1 MRKNLKRERTKDSKV
16 ILNRVGKV
24 MKKSI
29 AAAMSASFITVSIM
43 TPVMSVPHVIYAS
56 ERSGT
61 DKYTDDSVKVYAQSD
76 SVIVTSQ
83 SELESALNSG
93 STNIVI
99 SGSVTI
105 AENSDETPFMIPG
118 GVTITGQDDNS
129 GLVFRG
135 AMQLAGDNVTF
146 SGMQLHF
153 ISTDALQSAIHREIF
168 LAGHSLILDS
178 VDTYVQG
185 GSGSGLGGFGGTEEE
200 LLPTVYAGAYK
211 GSSIGSKASLT
222 INNAIDKTML
232 KGVYMSHDGDEGKM
246 AYTGDAELLIDA
258 KTTVRKGI
266 HSENNSQADIKI
278 QGTSQSISAGCK
290 VSSFYGNDKT
300 TLTLDKCLCN
310 ADFKNI
316 ENIILD
322 NEAGLSIISGNLKN
336 ITIKNKSFLDITTY
350 GSSNFIEIE
359 GNFTGSASEQT
370 DAYLVTD
377 NTRQLIIN
385 GNVTGKTA
393 IAIDNKL
400 FPKDYMS
407 GFTYVTAAGKS
418 SAGSFISLK
427 TGWILKYDIQDNN
440 EASWTAQTGSD
451 EQTKE
456 LARINIE
463 SAPDSVYLN
472 NIFENDDYTI
482 PDTDA
487 AFYIK
492 CYDANDNI
500 ISGEDIEWL
509 TDNVVIIKTEY
520 WEGTDKY
527 NDNTDWGNSIW
538 LRTDLEQ
545 YPDKYFIE
553 ANESAKAGT
562 YTFLFLPEKYNITE
576 MNDSGELS
584 TVKDVKKLKDDIL
597 AEWKIEFTDKEIVQE
612 KMETPSVS
620 VDYYNEMLTGFDTN
634 GTYTVNDRT
643 VTVSQ
648 DGTLKLSESY
658 YGTDITIVRKAD
670 NSKYTDSDSQIITIP
685 SRREAPQIKGTDA
698 DSKGNNNGTITQ
710 ITSDMEYR
718 CITDGNW
725 TDCTGNTVTGLAP
738 GEYQVRLKADDN
750 NFAGNI
756 ASVIIGRQQVKTYHV
771 IIGNGTG
778 SGDYE
783 EGNQVTIQAKQAAD
797 GMAFDKWVSDVTLD
811 YIDGTDEFSEKA
823 VFKMPESDVEL
834 SAEYKDVTAPSGQI
848 TISTK
853 EWTSFCNK
861 VTFGLFFKD
870 TQKVTISA
878 EDKGLGIDRILY
890 YISSE
895 AKSIEDIAALKDNEW
910 TEYTDV
916 FSITPDRKSVVY
928 VKLTDKGG
936 NKKYL
941 SSDGLVF
948 DASSPVISGIKN
960 NESYKDSVD
969 FTVTDDNLEY
979 VEIDGVIAGYENG
992 SYNIANKAGSHVVK
1006 AVDKA
1011 GNITQITIN
1020 MLDKEPTT
1028 KPTEPTTKPTE
1039 PTTKPTEPTTKP
1051 TESTTKPTESTTRA
1065 TESTE
1070 STTKATEPTTKP
1082 TESTTKATESTT
1094 KATEPTESTTKATES
1109 TTKVTEATTKPT
1121 KPTTK
1126 PTEATTK
1133 PTEATTKATESTT
1146 KATEST
1152 TKPTESTTKV
1162 TEATTKPTESTT
1174 KATEST
1180 TKVTEATTKPTKPTT
1195 KPTEP
1200 TTKPTEP
1207 ATEAKGQLVLS
1218 SDGSWY
1224 YMKNGKIDYDYGG
1237 LAQNEYGWWKISNG
1251 TVDFGYTGLAQNEY
1265 GWWKVS
1271 NGTVDFSA
1279 NGLLYDNMSEKWW
1292 YFNNGAIDYNYNGL
1306 ALNEYGWWKISNGT
1320 VDFEYTGLALNEY
1333 GWWKV
1338 SNGTVDFGY
1347 TGLAWNEY
1355 GWWKIING
1363 TVDFSANGLL
1373 YDNMSEK
1380 WWYFNNG
1387 AVDYKYDGLA
1397 LNEYGWWKISDGTV
1411 DFGYTGLALNEYGW
1425 WMVNKGIP
1433 DITYN
1438 GIAANQYG
1446 LWKVSNGTVEFNY
1459 TGTYTF
1465 GNGTYTIVNGLVQ

>member
-16 ILNRVGKV
+16 ILNRLGKV
-24 MKKSI
+24 VKKSI

-76 SVIVTSQ
+76 SVTVTSQ

-232 KGVYMSHDGDEGKM
+232 KGVYMSHDGDDGKV
-246 AYTGDAELLIDA
+246 AYTGDAEVLIDA
-258 KTTVRKGI
+258 KTTVREGI
-266 HSENNSQADIKI
+266 HSENSSQADIKI

-359 GNFTGSASEQT
+359 GDFTGSTSEQT

-407 GFTYVTAAGKS
+407 GCTYVTAAGKS

-463 SAPDSVYLN
+463 SAPDRVYLN

-520 WEGTDKY
+520 WEGTDEY

-545 YPDKYFIE
+545 YPDTYFIE

-620 VDYYNEMLTGFDTN
+620 VDYYNEMLTGFDTK

-648 DGTLKLSESY
+648 DGTLRLSESY

-670 NSKYTDSDSQIITIP
+670 NSKYTDSDSEIITIP

-710 ITSDMEYR
+710 ISPDMEYR
-718 CITDGNW
+718 CITDDNW

-756 ASVIIGRQQVKTYHV
+756 ASVIIGRQQAKTYHV

-783 EGNQVTIQAKQAAD
+783 EGNKVTIQAKQAAD

-848 TISTK
+848 IISTK

-878 EDKGLGIDRILY
+878 EDKGLGIDRIFY

-1011 GNITQITIN
+1011 GNITHITIN

-1039 PTTKPTEPTTKP
+1039 PTTKATEPTTKP
-1051 TESTTKPTESTTRA
+1051 
-1065 TESTE
+1065 TE

-1082 TESTTKATESTT
+1082 TESTTKPTESTT
-1094 KATEPTESTTKATES
+1094 KATEPTTKP
-1109 TTKVTEATTKPT
+1109 TTKVTEPTTKPT

-1126 PTEATTK
+1126 PTE
-1133 PTEATTKATESTT
+1133 S
-1146 KATEST
+1146 
-1152 TKPTESTTKV
+1152 
-1162 TEATTKPTESTT
+1162 
-1174 KATEST
+1174 
-1180 TKVTEATTKPTKPTT
+1180 
-1195 KPTEP
+1195 

-1218 SDGSWY
+1218 SDTSWY
-1224 YMKNGKIDYDYGG
+1224 YMKNGKIDYDYDG

-1271 NGTVDFSA
+1271 NGTVDFGYTGLAQNEYGWWKISNGTVDFSA

-1292 YFNNGAIDYNYNGL
+1292 YFNNGAIDYNYDGL
-1306 ALNEYGWWKISNGT
+1306 SLNEYGWWKISNGT
-1320 VDFEYTGLALNEY
+1320 VDFKYTGLALNEY

-1347 TGLAWNEY
+1347 TGLAQNEY
-1355 GWWKIING
+1355 GSWKISNG

-1387 AVDYKYDGLA
+1387 AVDYNYDGLA
-1397 LNEYGWWKISDGTV
+1397 LNEYGWWKISYGTV

>member
-16 ILNRVGKV
+16 ILNRLGKV
-24 MKKSI
+24 VKKSI

-76 SVIVTSQ
+76 SVTVTSQ

-135 AMQLAGDNVTF
+135 AMQLVGDNVTF

-232 KGVYMSHDGDEGKM
+232 KGVYMSHDGDEGKV
-246 AYTGDAELLIDA
+246 AYTGDAEVLIDA
-258 KTTVRKGI
+258 KTTVREGI
-266 HSENNSQADIKI
+266 HSENSSQADIKI

-359 GNFTGSASEQT
+359 GDFTGSTSEQT

-407 GFTYVTAAGKS
+407 GCTYVTAAGKS

-463 SAPDSVYLN
+463 SAPDRVYLN

-500 ISGEDIEWL
+500 ISGENIEWL

-520 WEGTDKY
+520 WEGTDEY

-545 YPDKYFIE
+545 YPDTYFIE

-620 VDYYNEMLTGFDTN
+620 IDYYNEILTGFDTK

-670 NSKYTDSDSQIITIP
+670 NSNYTDSDSEIITIP

-718 CITDGNW
+718 CTTDGNW

-756 ASVIIGRQQVKTYHV
+756 ASVIIGRQQAKIYHV

-878 EDKGLGIDRILY
+878 EDKGLGIDRIFY

-895 AKSIEDIAALKDNEW
+895 AKSIEDIAELKDNEW

-979 VEIDGVIAGYENG
+979 VEIDGVITGYENG

-1028 KPTEPTTKPTE
+1028 EPTEPTTKPTESTTKPTEPTTKPTE

-1051 TESTTKPTESTTRA
+1051 TTKPTEPTTKPTESTTKPTEPTTKA
-1065 TESTE
+1065 TEPTTKPTE
-1070 STTKATEPTTKP
+1070 PTTKPTTKPTEPTTKPTEPTTKATEPTTKP
-1082 TESTTKATESTT
+1082 TESTTK
-1094 KATEPTESTTKATES
+1094 
-1109 TTKVTEATTKPT
+1109 
-1121 KPTTK
+1121 
-1126 PTEATTK
+1126 
-1133 PTEATTKATESTT
+1133 
-1146 KATEST
+1146 
-1152 TKPTESTTKV
+1152 
-1162 TEATTKPTESTT
+1162 
-1174 KATEST
+1174 
-1180 TKVTEATTKPTKPTT
+1180 
-1195 KPTEP
+1195 P

-1224 YMKNGKIDYDYGG
+1224 YMKNGKIDYDYDD

-1271 NGTVDFSA
+1271 NGTVDFGYTGLAQNEYGCWKVSNGTVDFSA
-1279 NGLLYDNMSEKWW
+1279 NGLLYDNINIKWW
-1292 YFNNGAIDYNYNGL
+1292 YFNNGAIDYNYDGL

-1347 TGLAWNEY
+1347 TGLAQNEY
-1355 GWWKIING
+1355 GCWKISNG

-1387 AVDYKYDGLA
+1387 AVDYNYDGLA
-1397 LNEYGWWKISDGTV
+1397 LNEYGWWKISYGTV

>member
-16 ILNRVGKV
+16 ILNRLGKV
-24 MKKSI
+24 VKKSI

-76 SVIVTSQ
+76 SVTITSQ

-232 KGVYMSHDGDEGKM
+232 KGVYMSHDGDDGKV
-246 AYTGDAELLIDA
+246 AYTGDAEVLIDA
-258 KTTVRKGI
+258 KTTVREGI
-266 HSENNSQADIKI
+266 HSENSSQADIKI

-310 ADFKNI
+310 ADFTNI

-359 GNFTGSASEQT
+359 GDFSGSTSEQT

-407 GFTYVTAAGKS
+407 GCTYVTAAGKS

-520 WEGTDKY
+520 WEGTDEY

-545 YPDKYFIE
+545 YPDTYFIE

-620 VDYYNEMLTGFDTN
+620 VDYYNEMLTGFDTK
-634 GTYTVNDRT
+634 GTYTINDRT

-670 NSKYTDSDSQIITIP
+670 NSKYTDSDSEIITIP

-710 ITSDMEYR
+710 ISPDMEYR
-718 CITDGNW
+718 CITDDNW

-756 ASVIIGRQQVKTYHV
+756 ASVIIGRQQAKTYHV

-783 EGNQVTIQAKQAAD
+783 EGNKVTIQAKQAAD

-878 EDKGLGIDRILY
+878 EDKGLGIDRIFY

-969 FTVTDDNLEY
+969 FTVIDDNLEY

-1039 PTTKPTEPTTKP
+1039 PTPKPTEPTPKPTEPTTKV
-1051 TESTTKPTESTTRA
+1051 TEPTTKP
-1065 TESTE
+1065 TE

-1082 TESTTKATESTT
+1082 TESTTKATE
-1094 KATEPTESTTKATES
+1094 PI
-1109 TTKVTEATTKPT
+1109 
-1121 KPTTK
+1121 TK
-1126 PTEATTK
+1126 PTE
-1133 PTEATTKATESTT
+1133 
-1146 KATEST
+1146 
-1152 TKPTESTTKV
+1152 
-1162 TEATTKPTESTT
+1162 
-1174 KATEST
+1174 
-1180 TKVTEATTKPTKPTT
+1180 PTT

-1200 TTKPTEP
+1200 ITKPTEPTTKPTESTTKPTEP

-1224 YMKNGKIDYDYGG
+1224 YMKNGKIDYDYDG

-1271 NGTVDFSA
+1271 NGTVDFGYTGLAQNEYGWWKISNGTVDFSA

-1292 YFNNGAIDYNYNGL
+1292 YFNNGAIDYNYDGL

-1320 VDFEYTGLALNEY
+1320 VDFKYTGLALNEY

-1347 TGLAWNEY
+1347 TGLAQNEY
-1355 GWWKIING
+1355 GWWKISNG

-1387 AVDYKYDGLA
+1387 AVDYNYDGLA
-1397 LNEYGWWKISDGTV
+1397 LNEYGWWKISYGTV

>member
-16 ILNRVGKV
+16 ILNRLGKV
-24 MKKSI
+24 VKKSI
-29 AAAMSASFITVSIM
+29 AAAMSVSFITVSIM

-56 ERSGT
+56 ERSCT

-76 SVIVTSQ
+76 SVTVTSQ

-232 KGVYMSHDGDEGKM
+232 KGVYMSHDGDEGKV
-246 AYTGDAELLIDA
+246 AYTGDAEVLIDA
-258 KTTVRKGI
+258 KTTVREGI
-266 HSENNSQADIKI
+266 HSENSSQADIKI

-359 GNFTGSASEQT
+359 GDFTGSTSEQT

-407 GFTYVTAAGKS
+407 GCTYVTAAGKS

-463 SAPDSVYLN
+463 SAPDRVYLN

-520 WEGTDKY
+520 WEGTDEY

-545 YPDKYFIE
+545 YPDTYFIE

-634 GTYTVNDRT
+634 GTYTINDRT

-670 NSKYTDSDSQIITIP
+670 NSKYTDSDSEIITIP

-698 DSKGNNNGTITQ
+698 DSKGSNNGTITQ
-710 ITSDMEYR
+710 ISPDMEYR
-718 CITDGNW
+718 CITDDNW

-756 ASVIIGRQQVKTYHV
+756 ASVIIGRQQAKTYHV

-783 EGNQVTIQAKQAAD
+783 EGNKVTIQAKQAAD

-811 YIDGTDEFSEKA
+811 YIDGTDELSEKA

-878 EDKGLGIDRILY
+878 EDKGLGIDRIFY

-992 SYNIANKAGSHVVK
+992 SYNIAKKAGSHVVK

-1020 MLDKEPTT
+1020 MLDKEPTTEPTEPTTKPTEPTT

-1051 TESTTKPTESTTRA
+1051 TESTTK
-1065 TESTE
+1065 
-1070 STTKATEPTTKP
+1070 ATEPTTKP
-1082 TESTTKATESTT
+1082 TESTTKP
-1094 KATEPTESTTKATES
+1094 TEP
-1109 TTKVTEATTKPT
+1109 
-1121 KPTTK
+1121 
-1126 PTEATTK
+1126 
-1133 PTEATTKATESTT
+1133 
-1146 KATEST
+1146 T
-1152 TKPTESTTKV
+1152 TKPTESTTKPTAKP
-1162 TEATTKPTESTT
+1162 TEPTTKPTES
-1174 KATEST
+1174 
-1180 TKVTEATTKPTKPTT
+1180 
-1195 KPTEP
+1195 

-1224 YMKNGKIDYDYGG
+1224 YMKNGKIDYDYDG

-1271 NGTVDFSA
+1271 NGTVDFGYTGLAQNEYGCWKVSNGTVDFSA

-1292 YFNNGAIDYNYNGL
+1292 YFNNGAIDYNYDGL

-1320 VDFEYTGLALNEY
+1320 VDFKYTGLALNEY

-1347 TGLAWNEY
+1347 TGLAQNEY
-1355 GWWKIING
+1355 GSWKISNG

-1387 AVDYKYDGLA
+1387 AVDYNYDGLA
-1397 LNEYGWWKISDGTV
+1397 LNEYGWWKISYGTV

-1465 GNGTYTIVNGLVQ
+1465 GNETYTIVNGLVQ

>member
-1 MRKNLKRERTKDSKV
+1 MRKNLKRERTKGSKV
-16 ILNRVGKV
+16 ILNRLGKV
-24 MKKSI
+24 VKKSI
-29 AAAMSASFITVSIM
+29 AAAMSVSFITVSIM

-76 SVIVTSQ
+76 SVTVTSQ

-232 KGVYMSHDGDEGKM
+232 KGVYMSHDGDDGKV
-246 AYTGDAELLIDA
+246 AYTGDAEVLIDA
-258 KTTVRKGI
+258 KTTVREGI
-266 HSENNSQADIKI
+266 HSENSSQADIKI

-310 ADFKNI
+310 ADFTNI

-359 GNFTGSASEQT
+359 GDFSGSTSEQT

-407 GFTYVTAAGKS
+407 GCTYVTAAGKS

-520 WEGTDKY
+520 WEGTDEY

-545 YPDKYFIE
+545 YPDTYFIE

-576 MNDSGELS
+576 MNGSGELS
-584 TVKDVKKLKDDIL
+584 TVKDVKKLKDNIL

-620 VDYYNEMLTGFDTN
+620 VDYYNEMLTGFDTK

-670 NSKYTDSDSQIITIP
+670 NSKYTDSDSEIITIP

-710 ITSDMEYR
+710 ISPDMEYR

-756 ASVIIGRQQVKTYHV
+756 ASVIIGRQQAKTYHV

-783 EGNQVTIQAKQAAD
+783 EGNKVTIQAKQAAD

-811 YIDGTDEFSEKA
+811 YIDGTDELSEKA

-878 EDKGLGIDRILY
+878 EDKGLGIDRIFY

-969 FTVTDDNLEY
+969 FTVIDDNLEN

-1039 PTTKPTEPTTKP
+1039 PTTKATEPTPKPTEPTTKV
-1051 TESTTKPTESTTRA
+1051 TEPTTKP
-1065 TESTE
+1065 TE

-1082 TESTTKATESTT
+1082 TESTTKATE
-1094 KATEPTESTTKATES
+1094 PI
-1109 TTKVTEATTKPT
+1109 
-1121 KPTTK
+1121 TK
-1126 PTEATTK
+1126 PTE
-1133 PTEATTKATESTT
+1133 
-1146 KATEST
+1146 
-1152 TKPTESTTKV
+1152 
-1162 TEATTKPTESTT
+1162 
-1174 KATEST
+1174 
-1180 TKVTEATTKPTKPTT
+1180 PTT

-1200 TTKPTEP
+1200 ITKPTEPTTKPTESTTKPTEP

-1224 YMKNGKIDYDYGG
+1224 YMKNGKIDYDYDG

-1271 NGTVDFSA
+1271 NGTVDFGYTGLAQNEYGWWKVSNGTVDFSA
-1279 NGLLYDNMSEKWW
+1279 NGLLYDNISEKWW
-1292 YFNNGAIDYNYNGL
+1292 YFNNGAIDYNYDGL

-1320 VDFEYTGLALNEY
+1320 VDFKYTGLALNEY

-1347 TGLAWNEY
+1347 TGLAQNEY
-1355 GWWKIING
+1355 GWWKISNG

-1387 AVDYKYDGLA
+1387 AVDYNYDGLA
-1397 LNEYGWWKISDGTV
+1397 LNEYGWWKISYGTV

>member
-16 ILNRVGKV
+16 ILNRLGKV
-24 MKKSI
+24 VKKSI

-76 SVIVTSQ
+76 SVTVTSQ

-232 KGVYMSHDGDEGKM
+232 KGVYMSHDGDEGKV
-246 AYTGDAELLIDA
+246 AYTGDAEVLIDA
-258 KTTVRKGI
+258 KTTVREGI
-266 HSENNSQADIKI
+266 HSENSSQADIKI

-310 ADFKNI
+310 ADFTNI

-359 GNFTGSASEQT
+359 GDFTGSTSEQT

-407 GFTYVTAAGKS
+407 GCTYVTAAGKS

-463 SAPDSVYLN
+463 SAPDRVYLN

-500 ISGEDIEWL
+500 ISGENIEWL

-520 WEGTDKY
+520 WEGTDEY
-527 NDNTDWGNSIW
+527 NDNADWGNSIW

-545 YPDKYFIE
+545 YPDTYFIE

-612 KMETPSVS
+612 KMETPSVCI
-620 VDYYNEMLTGFDTN
+620 DYYNEILTGFDTK

-658 YGTDITIVRKAD
+658 YGTDIAIVRKAD
-670 NSKYTDSDSQIITIP
+670 NSNYTDSDSEIITIP

-756 ASVIIGRQQVKTYHV
+756 ASVIIGRQQAKTYHV

-783 EGNQVTIQAKQAAD
+783 EGNKVTIQAKQAAD

-878 EDKGLGIDRILY
+878 EDKGLGIDRIFY

-1028 KPTEPTTKPTE
+1028 EPTE

-1051 TESTTKPTESTTRA
+1051 TESTTK
-1065 TESTE
+1065 
-1070 STTKATEPTTKP
+1070 
-1082 TESTTKATESTT
+1082 
-1094 KATEPTESTTKATES
+1094 
-1109 TTKVTEATTKPT
+1109 
-1121 KPTTK
+1121 
-1126 PTEATTK
+1126 
-1133 PTEATTKATESTT
+1133 
-1146 KATEST
+1146 
-1152 TKPTESTTKV
+1152 
-1162 TEATTKPTESTT
+1162 
-1174 KATEST
+1174 
-1180 TKVTEATTKPTKPTT
+1180 
-1195 KPTEP
+1195 P

-1224 YMKNGKIDYDYGG
+1224 YMKNGKIDYDYDD

-1251 TVDFGYTGLAQNEY
+1251 MVDFGYTGLAQNEY

-1292 YFNNGAIDYNYNGL
+1292 YFNNGAIDYNYDGL

-1320 VDFEYTGLALNEY
+1320 VDFKYTGLALNEY
-1333 GWWKV
+1333 GWWKI

-1347 TGLAWNEY
+1347 TGLAQNEY
-1355 GWWKIING
+1355 GWWKISNG

-1387 AVDYKYDGLA
+1387 AVDYNYDGLA
-1397 LNEYGWWKISDGTV
+1397 LNEYGWWKISYGTV

>member
-1 MRKNLKRERTKDSKV
+1 MRKNLKRERTKGSKV
-16 ILNRVGKV
+16 ILNRLGKV
-24 MKKSI
+24 VKKSI

-61 DKYTDDSVKVYAQSD
+61 DKYTDDSVKVYAKSD

-232 KGVYMSHDGDEGKM
+232 KGVYMSHDGDEGKV
-246 AYTGDAELLIDA
+246 AYTGDAEVLIDA
-258 KTTVRKGI
+258 KTTVREGI
-266 HSENNSQADIKI
+266 HSENSSQADIKI

-359 GNFTGSASEQT
+359 GDFTGSTSEQT

-407 GFTYVTAAGKS
+407 GCTYVTAAGKS

-463 SAPDSVYLN
+463 SAPDRVYLN

-520 WEGTDKY
+520 WEGTDEY

-545 YPDKYFIE
+545 YPDTYFIE

-620 VDYYNEMLTGFDTN
+620 VDYYNEMLTGFDTK
-634 GTYTVNDRT
+634 GTYTINDRT

-670 NSKYTDSDSQIITIP
+670 NSKYTDSDSEIITIP

-710 ITSDMEYR
+710 ISPDMEYR

-756 ASVIIGRQQVKTYHV
+756 ASVIIGRQQAKTYHV

-783 EGNQVTIQAKQAAD
+783 EGNKVTIQAKQAAD

-811 YIDGTDEFSEKA
+811 YIDGTDELSEKA

-878 EDKGLGIDRILY
+878 EDKGLGIDRIFY

-969 FTVTDDNLEY
+969 FTVIDDNLEY

-992 SYNIANKAGSHVVK
+992 SYNIAKKAGSHVVK

-1051 TESTTKPTESTTRA
+1051 TESTTKA
-1065 TESTE
+1065 TE

-1082 TESTTKATESTT
+1082 TESTTKATEPTTKPTEPTTKVTEPTTKPIESTT
-1094 KATEPTESTTKATES
+1094 KATEPTTKATES
-1109 TTKVTEATTKPT
+1109 TI
-1121 KPTTK
+1121 K
-1126 PTEATTK
+1126 PTE
-1133 PTEATTKATESTT
+1133 
-1146 KATEST
+1146 
-1152 TKPTESTTKV
+1152 
-1162 TEATTKPTESTT
+1162 
-1174 KATEST
+1174 
-1180 TKVTEATTKPTKPTT
+1180 PTT

-1200 TTKPTEP
+1200 TTKVTEPTTKPTESTTKPTEP

-1224 YMKNGKIDYDYGG
+1224 YMKNGKIDYDYDG

-1271 NGTVDFSA
+1271 NGTVDFGYTGLAQNEYGCWKVSNGTVDFSA

-1292 YFNNGAIDYNYNGL
+1292 YFNNGAIDYNYDGL

-1320 VDFEYTGLALNEY
+1320 VDFKYTGLALNEY

-1347 TGLAWNEY
+1347 TGLAQNEY
-1355 GWWKIING
+1355 GWWKISNG

-1387 AVDYKYDGLA
+1387 AVDYNYDGLA
-1397 LNEYGWWKISDGTV
+1397 LNEYGWWKISYGTV

-1425 WMVNKGIP
+1425 WMVNKGIL

>member
-16 ILNRVGKV
+16 ILNRLGKV
-24 MKKSI
+24 VKKSI

-76 SVIVTSQ
+76 SVTVTSQ

-232 KGVYMSHDGDEGKM
+232 KGVYMSHDGDEGKV
-246 AYTGDAELLIDA
+246 AYTGDAEVLIDA
-258 KTTVRKGI
+258 KTTVREGI
-266 HSENNSQADIKI
+266 HSENSSQADIKI

-300 TLTLDKCLCN
+300 TLTLNKCLCN

-359 GNFTGSASEQT
+359 GDFTGSTSEQT

-407 GFTYVTAAGKS
+407 GCTYVTAAGKS

-463 SAPDSVYLN
+463 SAPDRVYLN

-500 ISGEDIEWL
+500 ISGENIEWL

-520 WEGTDKY
+520 WEGTDEY

-545 YPDKYFIE
+545 YPDTYFIE

-620 VDYYNEMLTGFDTN
+620 VDYYNEMLTGFDTK
-634 GTYTVNDRT
+634 GTYTINDRT

-670 NSKYTDSDSQIITIP
+670 NSKYTDSDSEIITIP

-710 ITSDMEYR
+710 ISPDMEYR

-756 ASVIIGRQQVKTYHV
+756 ASVIICRQQAKTYHV

-783 EGNQVTIQAKQAAD
+783 EGNKVTIQAKQAAD

-878 EDKGLGIDRILY
+878 EDKGLGIDRIFY

-1011 GNITQITIN
+1011 GNITRITIN

-1028 KPTEPTTKPTE
+1028 EPTE

-1051 TESTTKPTESTTRA
+1051 TESTTKPTEPITKP
-1065 TESTE
+1065 TEP
-1070 STTKATEPTTKP
+1070 TTKATEPTTKP
-1082 TESTTKATESTT
+1082 TESTTK
-1094 KATEPTESTTKATES
+1094 
-1109 TTKVTEATTKPT
+1109 V
-1121 KPTTK
+1121 
-1126 PTEATTK
+1126 
-1133 PTEATTKATESTT
+1133 
-1146 KATEST
+1146 
-1152 TKPTESTTKV
+1152 
-1162 TEATTKPTESTT
+1162 
-1174 KATEST
+1174 
-1180 TKVTEATTKPTKPTT
+1180 
-1195 KPTEP
+1195 TEP

-1224 YMKNGKIDYDYGG
+1224 YMKNGKIDYDYDG
-1237 LAQNEYGWWKISNG
+1237 LAQNEYGWWKISNGTVDFGYSGLAQNEYGWWKVSNG

-1292 YFNNGAIDYNYNGL
+1292 YFNNGAIDYNYDGL

-1320 VDFEYTGLALNEY
+1320 VDFKYTGLALNEY

-1347 TGLAWNEY
+1347 TGLAQNEY
-1355 GWWKIING
+1355 GWWKISNG

-1387 AVDYKYDGLA
+1387 AVDYNYDGLA
-1397 LNEYGWWKISDGTV
+1397 LNEYGWWKISYGTV

>member
-1 MRKNLKRERTKDSKV
+1 MRKNLKRERIKDSKA
-16 ILNRVGKV
+16 ILNRLGKV
-24 MKKSI
+24 VKKSI

-76 SVIVTSQ
+76 SVTVTSQ

-232 KGVYMSHDGDEGKM
+232 KGVYMSHDGDDGKV
-246 AYTGDAELLIDA
+246 AYTGDAEVLIDA
-258 KTTVRKGI
+258 KTTVREGI
-266 HSENNSQADIKI
+266 HSENSSQADIKI

-359 GNFTGSASEQT
+359 GDFTGSTSEQT
-370 DAYLVTD
+370 DAYLVTN

-407 GFTYVTAAGKS
+407 GCTYVTAAGKS

-427 TGWILKYDIQDNN
+427 TGWILKYGIQDNN

-463 SAPDSVYLN
+463 SAPDRVYLN
-472 NIFENDDYTI
+472 NIFENEDYTI

-520 WEGTDKY
+520 WEGTDEY

-545 YPDKYFIE
+545 YPDTYFIE

-620 VDYYNEMLTGFDTN
+620 VDYYNEMLTGFDTK
-634 GTYTVNDRT
+634 GTYTINDRT

-670 NSKYTDSDSQIITIP
+670 NSKYTDSDSEIITIP

-710 ITSDMEYR
+710 ISSDMEYR

-756 ASVIIGRQQVKTYHV
+756 ASVIIGRQQAKIYHV

-783 EGNQVTIQAKQAAD
+783 EGNKVTIQAKQAAD

-878 EDKGLGIDRILY
+878 EDKGLGIDRIFY

-992 SYNIANKAGSHVVK
+992 SYNIANKAGPHVVK
-1006 AVDKA
+1006 VVDKA

-1039 PTTKPTEPTTKP
+1039 PTPKPTEPTTKATEPTTKPTEPTTKPTEPTTKP
-1051 TESTTKPTESTTRA
+1051 TESTTKATEPTTKPTESTTKP
-1065 TESTE
+1065 TE

-1082 TESTTKATESTT
+1082 TESTTKATEPTT
-1094 KATEPTESTTKATES
+1094 KP
-1109 TTKVTEATTKPT
+1109 TTKVTEPTTKPT

-1126 PTEATTK
+1126 PTE
-1133 PTEATTKATESTT
+1133 S
-1146 KATEST
+1146 
-1152 TKPTESTTKV
+1152 
-1162 TEATTKPTESTT
+1162 
-1174 KATEST
+1174 
-1180 TKVTEATTKPTKPTT
+1180 
-1195 KPTEP
+1195 

-1218 SDGSWY
+1218 SDTSWY
-1224 YMKNGKIDYDYGG
+1224 YMKNGKIDYDYDG

-1271 NGTVDFSA
+1271 NGTVDFGYTGLAQNEYGWWKISNGTVDFSA

-1292 YFNNGAIDYNYNGL
+1292 YFNNGAIDYNYDGL

-1320 VDFEYTGLALNEY
+1320 VDFKYTGLALNEY

-1347 TGLAWNEY
+1347 TGLAQNEY
-1355 GWWKIING
+1355 GWWKISNG

-1387 AVDYKYDGLA
+1387 AVDYNYDGLA
-1397 LNEYGWWKISDGTV
+1397 LNEYGWWKISYGTV

>member
-16 ILNRVGKV
+16 ILNRLGKV
-24 MKKSI
+24 VKKSI

-76 SVIVTSQ
+76 SVTVTSQ

-232 KGVYMSHDGDEGKM
+232 KGVYMSHDGDEGKV
-246 AYTGDAELLIDA
+246 AYTGDAEVLIDA
-258 KTTVRKGI
+258 KTTVREGI
-266 HSENNSQADIKI
+266 HSENSSQADIKI

-310 ADFKNI
+310 ADFTNI

-359 GNFTGSASEQT
+359 GDFTGSTSEQT

-407 GFTYVTAAGKS
+407 GCTYVTAAGKS

-463 SAPDSVYLN
+463 SAPDRVYLN

-500 ISGEDIEWL
+500 ISGENIEWL

-520 WEGTDKY
+520 WEGTDEY
-527 NDNTDWGNSIW
+527 NDNADWGNSIW

-545 YPDKYFIE
+545 YPDTYFIE

-612 KMETPSVS
+612 KMETPSVCI
-620 VDYYNEMLTGFDTN
+620 DYYNEILTGFDTK

-658 YGTDITIVRKAD
+658 YGTDIAIVRKAD
-670 NSKYTDSDSQIITIP
+670 NSNYTDSDSEIITIP

-756 ASVIIGRQQVKTYHV
+756 ASVIIGRQQAKTYHV

-783 EGNQVTIQAKQAAD
+783 EGNKVTIQAKQAAD

-878 EDKGLGIDRILY
+878 EDKGLGIDRIFY

-1028 KPTEPTTKPTE
+1028 EPTEPTTKPTESTTKPTEPTTKPTEPTTKPTESTTKPTTKPTEPTTKPTE

-1051 TESTTKPTESTTRA
+1051 TESTTKPTTKPTEPTTKP
-1065 TESTE
+1065 TE

-1082 TESTTKATESTT
+1082 TESTTRP
-1094 KATEPTESTTKATES
+1094 TEP
-1109 TTKVTEATTKPT
+1109 
-1121 KPTTK
+1121 
-1126 PTEATTK
+1126 
-1133 PTEATTKATESTT
+1133 
-1146 KATEST
+1146 T

-1162 TEATTKPTESTT
+1162 TEPI
-1174 KATEST
+1174 
-1180 TKVTEATTKPTKPTT
+1180 TKPTK
-1195 KPTEP
+1195 P

-1224 YMKNGKIDYDYGG
+1224 YMKNGKIDYDYDD

-1271 NGTVDFSA
+1271 NGTVDFGYTGLAQNEYGCWKISNGTVDFSA

-1292 YFNNGAIDYNYNGL
+1292 YFNNGAIDYNYDGL

-1320 VDFEYTGLALNEY
+1320 VDFGYTGLALNEY

-1347 TGLAWNEY
+1347 TGLAQNEY
-1355 GWWKIING
+1355 GCWKISNG

-1387 AVDYKYDGLA
+1387 AVDYNYDGLA

>member
-1 MRKNLKRERTKDSKV
+1 MRKNLKRERTKGSKV
-16 ILNRVGKV
+16 ILNRLGKV
-24 MKKSI
+24 VKKSI
-29 AAAMSASFITVSIM
+29 AAAMSVSFITVSIM

-76 SVIVTSQ
+76 SVTVTSQ

-232 KGVYMSHDGDEGKM
+232 KGVYMSHDGDDGKV
-246 AYTGDAELLIDA
+246 AYTGDAEVLIDA
-258 KTTVRKGI
+258 KTTVREGI
-266 HSENNSQADIKI
+266 HSENSSQADIKI

-359 GNFTGSASEQT
+359 GDFTGSTSEQT

-407 GFTYVTAAGKS
+407 GCTYVTAAGKS

-463 SAPDSVYLN
+463 SAPDRVYLN

-520 WEGTDKY
+520 WEGTDEY

-545 YPDKYFIE
+545 YPDTYFIE

-576 MNDSGELS
+576 MNGSGELS

-620 VDYYNEMLTGFDTN
+620 VDYYNEMLTGFDTK
-634 GTYTVNDRT
+634 GTYTINDRT

-670 NSKYTDSDSQIITIP
+670 NSKYTDSDSEIITIP

-710 ITSDMEYR
+710 ISPDMEYR
-718 CITDGNW
+718 CITDDNW

-756 ASVIIGRQQVKTYHV
+756 ASVIIGRQQAKTYHV

-783 EGNQVTIQAKQAAD
+783 EGNKVTIQAKQAAD

-811 YIDGTDEFSEKA
+811 YIDGTDELSEKA

-878 EDKGLGIDRILY
+878 EDKGLGIDRIFY

-1039 PTTKPTEPTTKP
+1039 PTTKPTEPTTKA
-1051 TESTTKPTESTTRA
+1051 TEPTTKPTESTT
-1065 TESTE
+1065 
-1070 STTKATEPTTKP
+1070 KPTEPTTKP

-1094 KATEPTESTTKATES
+1094 KATEPT
-1109 TTKVTEATTKPT
+1109 
-1121 KPTTK
+1121 
-1126 PTEATTK
+1126 
-1133 PTEATTKATESTT
+1133 
-1146 KATEST
+1146 
-1152 TKPTESTTKV
+1152 
-1162 TEATTKPTESTT
+1162 TKPTESTT
-1174 KATEST
+1174 KATEP
-1180 TKVTEATTKPTKPTT
+1180 TTKPTESTTKPTEPTT

-1200 TTKPTEP
+1200 TTKPTESTTKPTEP

-1224 YMKNGKIDYDYGG
+1224 YMKNGKIDYDYDG
-1237 LAQNEYGWWKISNG
+1237 LAQNEYGWWKISNGTVDFGYTGLAQNEYGWWKVSNG

-1292 YFNNGAIDYNYNGL
+1292 YFNNGAIDYNYDGL

-1320 VDFEYTGLALNEY
+1320 VDFKYTGLALNEY

-1347 TGLAWNEY
+1347 TGLAQNEY
-1355 GWWKIING
+1355 GWWKISNG

-1387 AVDYKYDGLA
+1387 AVDYNYDGLA
-1397 LNEYGWWKISDGTV
+1397 LNEYGWWKISYGTV

>member
-16 ILNRVGKV
+16 ILNRLDKV
-24 MKKSI
+24 VKKSI

-211 GSSIGSKASLT
+211 GSSIGGKASLT

-232 KGVYMSHDGDEGKM
+232 KGVYMSHDGDEGKV
-246 AYTGDAELLIDA
+246 AYTGDAEVLIDA
-258 KTTVRKGI
+258 KTTVREGI
-266 HSENNSQADIKI
+266 HSENSSQADIKI

-359 GNFTGSASEQT
+359 GDFTGSTSEQT

-407 GFTYVTAAGKS
+407 GCTYVTAAGKS

-463 SAPDSVYLN
+463 SAPDRIYLN
-472 NIFENDDYTI
+472 NIFEKDDYTI

-520 WEGTDKY
+520 WEGTDEY

-545 YPDKYFIE
+545 YPDTYFIE

-576 MNDSGELS
+576 MELS

-620 VDYYNEMLTGFDTN
+620 VDYYNEMLTGFDTK
-634 GTYTVNDRT
+634 GTYTINDRT

-670 NSKYTDSDSQIITIP
+670 NSKYTDSDSEIITIP

-710 ITSDMEYR
+710 ISPDMEYR

-738 GEYQVRLKADDN
+738 GEYQVRLKADSN

-756 ASVIIGRQQVKTYHV
+756 ASVIIGRQQAKTYHV

-783 EGNQVTIQAKQAAD
+783 EGNKVTIQAKQAAD

-878 EDKGLGIDRILY
+878 EDKGLGIDRIFY

-992 SYNIANKAGSHVVK
+992 SYNIAKKAGSHVVK

-1039 PTTKPTEPTTKP
+1039 PTTKPTESTTKATEPTTKP
-1051 TESTTKPTESTTRA
+1051 TEYTTKA
-1065 TESTE
+1065 TE

-1082 TESTTKATESTT
+1082 TESTTKPTA
-1094 KATEPTESTTKATES
+1094 KPTEPTE
-1109 TTKVTEATTKPT
+1109 
-1121 KPTTK
+1121 
-1126 PTEATTK
+1126 
-1133 PTEATTKATESTT
+1133 
-1146 KATEST
+1146 
-1152 TKPTESTTKV
+1152 
-1162 TEATTKPTESTT
+1162 
-1174 KATEST
+1174 
-1180 TKVTEATTKPTKPTT
+1180 PTT

-1200 TTKPTEP
+1200 TTKPTESTTKP
-1207 ATEAKGQLVLS
+1207 TESATEAKGQLVLS

-1224 YMKNGKIDYDYGG
+1224 YMKNGKIDYDYDG
-1237 LAQNEYGWWKISNG
+1237 LAQNEYSWWKI
-1251 TVDFGYTGLAQNEY
+1251 
-1265 GWWKVS
+1265 S

-1292 YFNNGAIDYNYNGL
+1292 YFNNGAIDYN
-1306 ALNEYGWWKISNGT
+1306 
-1320 VDFEYTGLALNEY
+1320 
-1333 GWWKV
+1333 
-1338 SNGTVDFGY
+1338 
-1347 TGLAWNEY
+1347 
-1355 GWWKIING
+1355 
-1363 TVDFSANGLL
+1363 
-1373 YDNMSEK
+1373 
-1380 WWYFNNG
+1380 
-1387 AVDYKYDGLA
+1387 YDGLA

>member
-16 ILNRVGKV
+16 ILNRLGKV
-24 MKKSI
+24 VKKSI

-76 SVIVTSQ
+76 SVTVTSQ

-232 KGVYMSHDGDEGKM
+232 KGVYMSHDGDEGKV
-246 AYTGDAELLIDA
+246 AYTGDAEVLIDA
-258 KTTVRKGI
+258 KTTVREGI
-266 HSENNSQADIKI
+266 HSENSSQADIKI

-359 GNFTGSASEQT
+359 GDFTGSTSEQT

-407 GFTYVTAAGKS
+407 GCTYVTAAGKS

-463 SAPDSVYLN
+463 SAPDRVYLN

-520 WEGTDKY
+520 WEGTDEY

-545 YPDKYFIE
+545 YPDTYFIE

-620 VDYYNEMLTGFDTN
+620 IDYYNEILTGFDTK

-670 NSKYTDSDSQIITIP
+670 NSNYTDSDSEIITIP

-710 ITSDMEYR
+710 ISPDMEYR
-718 CITDGNW
+718 CITDDNW
-725 TDCTGNTVTGLAP
+725 IDCTGNTVTGLAP

-756 ASVIIGRQQVKTYHV
+756 ASVIIGRQQAKTYHV

-783 EGNQVTIQAKQAAD
+783 EGNKVTIQAKQAAD

-878 EDKGLGIDRILY
+878 EDKGLGIDRIFY

-969 FTVTDDNLEY
+969 FTVTDDNLEC

-1051 TESTTKPTESTTRA
+1051 TEPTTKPTEP
-1065 TESTE
+1065 
-1070 STTKATEPTTKP
+1070 TTKATEPTTKP
-1082 TESTTKATESTT
+1082 TE
-1094 KATEPTESTTKATES
+1094 P
-1109 TTKVTEATTKPT
+1109 
-1121 KPTTK
+1121 
-1126 PTEATTK
+1126 
-1133 PTEATTKATESTT
+1133 
-1146 KATEST
+1146 T
-1152 TKPTESTTKV
+1152 TKPTESTTK
-1162 TEATTKPTESTT
+1162 
-1174 KATEST
+1174 
-1180 TKVTEATTKPTKPTT
+1180 
-1195 KPTEP
+1195 P

-1224 YMKNGKIDYDYGG
+1224 YMKNGKIDYDYDDLAQNEYGWWKISNGTVDFGYTG
-1237 LAQNEYGWWKISNG
+1237 LAQNEYGWWKVSNG

-1292 YFNNGAIDYNYNGL
+1292 YFNNGAIDYNYDGL

-1320 VDFEYTGLALNEY
+1320 VDFGYTGLALNEY

-1347 TGLAWNEY
+1347 TGLAQNEY
-1355 GWWKIING
+1355 GWWKVSNG

-1387 AVDYKYDGLA
+1387 AIDYNYDGLA
-1397 LNEYGWWKISDGTV
+1397 LNEYGWWKISYGTV

>member
-1 MRKNLKRERTKDSKV
+1 
-16 ILNRVGKV
+16 
-24 MKKSI
+24 
-29 AAAMSASFITVSIM
+29 
-43 TPVMSVPHVIYAS
+43 
-56 ERSGT
+56 
-61 DKYTDDSVKVYAQSD
+61 
-76 SVIVTSQ
+76 
-83 SELESALNSG
+83 
-93 STNIVI
+93 
-99 SGSVTI
+99 
-105 AENSDETPFMIPG
+105 
-118 GVTITGQDDNS
+118 
-129 GLVFRG
+129 
-135 AMQLAGDNVTF
+135 
-146 SGMQLHF
+146 
-153 ISTDALQSAIHREIF
+153 
-168 LAGHSLILDS
+168 
-178 VDTYVQG
+178 
-185 GSGSGLGGFGGTEEE
+185 
-200 LLPTVYAGAYK
+200 
-211 GSSIGSKASLT
+211 
-222 INNAIDKTML
+222 
-232 KGVYMSHDGDEGKM
+232 
-246 AYTGDAELLIDA
+246 
-258 KTTVRKGI
+258 
-266 HSENNSQADIKI
+266 
-278 QGTSQSISAGCK
+278 
-290 VSSFYGNDKT
+290 
-300 TLTLDKCLCN
+300 
-310 ADFKNI
+310 
-316 ENIILD
+316 
-322 NEAGLSIISGNLKN
+322 
-336 ITIKNKSFLDITTY
+336 
-350 GSSNFIEIE
+350 
-359 GNFTGSASEQT
+359 
-370 DAYLVTD
+370 
-377 NTRQLIIN
+377 
-385 GNVTGKTA
+385 
-393 IAIDNKL
+393 
-400 FPKDYMS
+400 
-407 GFTYVTAAGKS
+407 
-418 SAGSFISLK
+418 
-427 TGWILKYDIQDNN
+427 
-440 EASWTAQTGSD
+440 
-451 EQTKE
+451 
-456 LARINIE
+456 
-463 SAPDSVYLN
+463 
-472 NIFENDDYTI
+472 
-482 PDTDA
+482 
-487 AFYIK
+487 
-492 CYDANDNI
+492 
-500 ISGEDIEWL
+500 
-509 TDNVVIIKTEY
+509 
-520 WEGTDKY
+520 
-527 NDNTDWGNSIW
+527 
-538 LRTDLEQ
+538 
-545 YPDKYFIE
+545 
-553 ANESAKAGT
+553 
-562 YTFLFLPEKYNITE
+562 
-576 MNDSGELS
+576 
-584 TVKDVKKLKDDIL
+584 
-597 AEWKIEFTDKEIVQE
+597 
-612 KMETPSVS
+612 
-620 VDYYNEMLTGFDTN
+620 
-634 GTYTVNDRT
+634 
-643 VTVSQ
+643 
-648 DGTLKLSESY
+648 
-658 YGTDITIVRKAD
+658 
-670 NSKYTDSDSQIITIP
+670 
-685 SRREAPQIKGTDA
+685 
-698 DSKGNNNGTITQ
+698 
-710 ITSDMEYR
+710 MEYR

-756 ASVIIGRQQVKTYHV
+756 ASVIIGRQQAKTYHV

-783 EGNQVTIQAKQAAD
+783 EGNKVTIQAKQAAD

-878 EDKGLGIDRILY
+878 EDKGLGIDRIFY

-992 SYNIANKAGSHVVK
+992 SYNIAKKAGSHVVK

-1039 PTTKPTEPTTKP
+1039 PTTKPTEPTTEPTTKPTEPTTKPTEPTTKP
-1051 TESTTKPTESTTRA
+1051 TESTTKPTEPTTKP
-1065 TESTE
+1065 TEPTTKPTEPTTKPTE

-1082 TESTTKATESTT
+1082 TESTTKPTESTT
-1094 KATEPTESTTKATES
+1094 KATEPT
-1109 TTKVTEATTKPT
+1109 
-1121 KPTTK
+1121 
-1126 PTEATTK
+1126 
-1133 PTEATTKATESTT
+1133 
-1146 KATEST
+1146 
-1152 TKPTESTTKV
+1152 TKPTESTTEP
-1162 TEATTKPTESTT
+1162 TAKPTE
-1174 KATEST
+1174 
-1180 TKVTEATTKPTKPTT
+1180 PTT

-1200 TTKPTEP
+1200 TTKPTESTTKP
-1207 ATEAKGQLVLS
+1207 TESATEAKGQLVLS

-1224 YMKNGKIDYDYGG
+1224 YMKNGKIDYDYDG

-1265 GWWKVS
+1265 GWWK
-1271 NGTVDFSA
+1271 
-1279 NGLLYDNMSEKWW
+1279 
-1292 YFNNGAIDYNYNGL
+1292 
-1306 ALNEYGWWKISNGT
+1306 IS
-1320 VDFEYTGLALNEY
+1320 
-1333 GWWKV
+1333 
-1338 SNGTVDFGY
+1338 
-1347 TGLAWNEY
+1347 
-1355 GWWKIING
+1355 NG

-1387 AVDYKYDGLA
+1387 AVDYNYDGLA

>member
-16 ILNRVGKV
+16 ILNRLGKV
-24 MKKSI
+24 VKKSI

-76 SVIVTSQ
+76 SVTVTSQ

-211 GSSIGSKASLT
+211 GSSIGGKASLT

-232 KGVYMSHDGDEGKM
+232 KGVYMSHDGDEGKV
-246 AYTGDAELLIDA
+246 AYTGDAEVLIDA
-258 KTTVRKGI
+258 KTTVREGI
-266 HSENNSQADIKI
+266 HSENSSQADIKI

-310 ADFKNI
+310 ADFTNI

-359 GNFTGSASEQT
+359 GDFTGSTSEQT

-407 GFTYVTAAGKS
+407 GCTYVTAAGKS

-463 SAPDSVYLN
+463 SAPDRVYLN
-472 NIFENDDYTI
+472 NIFEKDDYTI

-520 WEGTDKY
+520 WEGTDEY

-545 YPDKYFIE
+545 YPDTYFIE

-576 MNDSGELS
+576 MELS

-620 VDYYNEMLTGFDTN
+620 VDYYNEMLTGFDTK
-634 GTYTVNDRT
+634 GTYTINDRT

-670 NSKYTDSDSQIITIP
+670 NSKYTDSDSEIITIP

-710 ITSDMEYR
+710 ISPDMEYR

-756 ASVIIGRQQVKTYHV
+756 ASVIIGRQQAKTYHV

-783 EGNQVTIQAKQAAD
+783 EGNKVTIQAKQAAD

-878 EDKGLGIDRILY
+878 EDKGLGIDRIFY

-1020 MLDKEPTT
+1020 ILDKEPTT

-1039 PTTKPTEPTTKP
+1039 PTPKPTEPTTKA
-1051 TESTTKPTESTTRA
+1051 TEPTTKP
-1065 TESTE
+1065 
-1070 STTKATEPTTKP
+1070 TEPTTKP

-1094 KATEPTESTTKATES
+1094 KATEPTTKPTESTTKATEPTPKPTES
-1109 TTKVTEATTKPT
+1109 TTKATEPITKPT
-1121 KPTTK
+1121 ESTTKATEPTTK
-1126 PTEATTK
+1126 PTESTTK
-1133 PTEATTKATESTT
+1133 ATEPTTKATESTT
-1146 KATEST
+1146 KATEPTTKATEPT
-1152 TKPTESTTKV
+1152 TKPTES
-1162 TEATTKPTESTT
+1162 
-1174 KATEST
+1174 
-1180 TKVTEATTKPTKPTT
+1180 
-1195 KPTEP
+1195 

-1224 YMKNGKIDYDYGG
+1224 YMKNGKIDYDYDG

-1271 NGTVDFSA
+1271 NGTVDF
-1279 NGLLYDNMSEKWW
+1279 
-1292 YFNNGAIDYNYNGL
+1292 
-1306 ALNEYGWWKISNGT
+1306 
-1320 VDFEYTGLALNEY
+1320 
-1333 GWWKV
+1333 
-1338 SNGTVDFGY
+1338 GY
-1347 TGLAWNEY
+1347 TGLAQNEY
-1355 GWWKIING
+1355 GCWKVSNG

-1387 AVDYKYDGLA
+1387 AVDYNYDGLA
-1397 LNEYGWWKISDGTV
+1397 LNEYGWWKISYGTV

>member
-16 ILNRVGKV
+16 ILNRLGKV
-24 MKKSI
+24 VKKSI

-76 SVIVTSQ
+76 SVTVTSQ

-105 AENSDETPFMIPG
+105 AEYSDETPFMIPG

-135 AMQLAGDNVTF
+135 AMQLVGDNVTF

-232 KGVYMSHDGDEGKM
+232 KGVYMSHDGDEGKV
-246 AYTGDAELLIDA
+246 AYTGDAEVLIDA
-258 KTTVRKGI
+258 KTTVREGI
-266 HSENNSQADIKI
+266 HSENSSQADIKI
-278 QGTSQSISAGCK
+278 QGTSQSISASCK

-310 ADFKNI
+310 ADFTNI

-359 GNFTGSASEQT
+359 GDFTGSTSEQT

-407 GFTYVTAAGKS
+407 GCTYVTAAGKS

-463 SAPDSVYLN
+463 SAPDRVYLN

-500 ISGEDIEWL
+500 ISGENIEWL

-520 WEGTDKY
+520 WEGTDEY

-545 YPDKYFIE
+545 YPDTYFIE

-620 VDYYNEMLTGFDTN
+620 IDYYNEILTGFDTK

-670 NSKYTDSDSQIITIP
+670 NSNYTDSDSEIITIP

-718 CITDGNW
+718 CTTDGNW

-756 ASVIIGRQQVKTYHV
+756 ASVIIGRQQAKIYHV

-878 EDKGLGIDRILY
+878 EDKGLGIDRIFY

-979 VEIDGVIAGYENG
+979 VEIDGVITGYENG

-1051 TESTTKPTESTTRA
+1051 TESTTKPIEPTTKPTEPTTKPTESTTKP
-1065 TESTE
+1065 TEPTTKPTE
-1070 STTKATEPTTKP
+1070 PTTKATEPTTKP
-1082 TESTTKATESTT
+1082 TE
-1094 KATEPTESTTKATES
+1094 P
-1109 TTKVTEATTKPT
+1109 
-1121 KPTTK
+1121 
-1126 PTEATTK
+1126 
-1133 PTEATTKATESTT
+1133 
-1146 KATEST
+1146 T
-1152 TKPTESTTKV
+1152 TKPTESTTK
-1162 TEATTKPTESTT
+1162 
-1174 KATEST
+1174 
-1180 TKVTEATTKPTKPTT
+1180 
-1195 KPTEP
+1195 P

-1224 YMKNGKIDYDYGG
+1224 YMKNGKIDYDYDD

-1271 NGTVDFSA
+1271 NGTVDFGYT
-1279 NGLLYDNMSEKWW
+1279 GLVQ
-1292 YFNNGAIDYNYNGL
+1292 
-1306 ALNEYGWWKISNGT
+1306 NEYGWWKIS
-1320 VDFEYTGLALNEY
+1320 
-1333 GWWKV
+1333 
-1338 SNGTVDFGY
+1338 
-1347 TGLAWNEY
+1347 
-1355 GWWKIING
+1355 NG

-1387 AVDYKYDGLA
+1387 AVDYNYDGLA
-1397 LNEYGWWKISDGTV
+1397 LNEYGWWKISNGTVDFKYTGLALNEYGWWKVSNGTVDFGYTGLAQNEYGWWKISNGTVDFSANGLLYDNMSEKWWYFNNGAVDYNYDGLALNEYGWWKISYGTV

>member
-16 ILNRVGKV
+16 ILNRLDKV
-24 MKKSI
+24 VKKSI

-211 GSSIGSKASLT
+211 GSSIGGKASLT

-232 KGVYMSHDGDEGKM
+232 KGVYMSHDGDEGKV
-246 AYTGDAELLIDA
+246 AYTGDAEVLIDA
-258 KTTVRKGI
+258 KTTVREGI
-266 HSENNSQADIKI
+266 HSENSSQADIKI

-359 GNFTGSASEQT
+359 GDFTGSTSEQT

-407 GFTYVTAAGKS
+407 GCTYVTAAGKS

-463 SAPDSVYLN
+463 SAPDRIYLN
-472 NIFENDDYTI
+472 NIFEKDDYTI

-520 WEGTDKY
+520 WEGTDEY

-545 YPDKYFIE
+545 YPDTYFIE

-576 MNDSGELS
+576 MELS

-620 VDYYNEMLTGFDTN
+620 VDYYNEMLTGFDTK
-634 GTYTVNDRT
+634 GTYTINDRT

-670 NSKYTDSDSQIITIP
+670 NSKYTDSDSEIITIP

-710 ITSDMEYR
+710 ISPDMEYR

-738 GEYQVRLKADDN
+738 GEYQVRLKADSN

-756 ASVIIGRQQVKTYHV
+756 ASVIIGRQQAKTYHV

-783 EGNQVTIQAKQAAD
+783 EGNKVTIQAKQAAD

-878 EDKGLGIDRILY
+878 EDKGLGIDRIFY

-992 SYNIANKAGSHVVK
+992 SYNIAKKAGSHVVK

-1051 TESTTKPTESTTRA
+1051 TEPTTKPTESTTKA
-1065 TESTE
+1065 TEPTTKPTEYTTKATE

-1082 TESTTKATESTT
+1082 TESTTKPTA
-1094 KATEPTESTTKATES
+1094 KPTEPTE
-1109 TTKVTEATTKPT
+1109 
-1121 KPTTK
+1121 
-1126 PTEATTK
+1126 
-1133 PTEATTKATESTT
+1133 
-1146 KATEST
+1146 
-1152 TKPTESTTKV
+1152 
-1162 TEATTKPTESTT
+1162 
-1174 KATEST
+1174 
-1180 TKVTEATTKPTKPTT
+1180 PTT

-1200 TTKPTEP
+1200 TTKPTESTTKP
-1207 ATEAKGQLVLS
+1207 TESTTKPTEPTAKPTEPTTKPTEPTTKPTESTTKPTESATEAKGQLVLS

-1224 YMKNGKIDYDYGG
+1224 YMKNGKIDYDYDG
-1237 LAQNEYGWWKISNG
+1237 LAQNEYSWWKISNG

-1271 NGTVDFSA
+1271 NGTVDFGYTGLAQNEYGWWKISNGTVDFSA

-1292 YFNNGAIDYNYNGL
+1292 YFNNGAIDYNYDGL

-1320 VDFEYTGLALNEY
+1320 VDFKYTGLALNEY

-1347 TGLAWNEY
+1347 TGLAQNEY
-1355 GWWKIING
+1355 GSWKISNG

-1387 AVDYKYDGLA
+1387 AIDYNYDGLA

>member
-16 ILNRVGKV
+16 ILNRLGKV
-24 MKKSI
+24 VKKSI

-61 DKYTDDSVKVYAQSD
+61 DKYTDDLVKVYAQSD
-76 SVIVTSQ
+76 SVTVTSQ

-232 KGVYMSHDGDEGKM
+232 KGVYMSHDGDEGKV
-246 AYTGDAELLIDA
+246 AYTGDAEVLIDA
-258 KTTVRKGI
+258 KTTVREGI
-266 HSENNSQADIKI
+266 HSENSSQADIKI

-359 GNFTGSASEQT
+359 GDFTGSTSEQT

-407 GFTYVTAAGKS
+407 GCTYVTAAGKS

-463 SAPDSVYLN
+463 SAPDRVYLN
-472 NIFENDDYTI
+472 NIFENEDYTI

-520 WEGTDKY
+520 WEGTDEY

-545 YPDKYFIE
+545 YPDTYFIE

-620 VDYYNEMLTGFDTN
+620 VDYYNEMLTGFDTK
-634 GTYTVNDRT
+634 GTYTINDRT

-670 NSKYTDSDSQIITIP
+670 NSKYTDSDSEIITIP

-710 ITSDMEYR
+710 ISPDMEYR
-718 CITDGNW
+718 CITDDNW

-756 ASVIIGRQQVKTYHV
+756 ASVIIGRQQAKTYHV

-783 EGNQVTIQAKQAAD
+783 EGNKVTIQAKQAAD

-878 EDKGLGIDRILY
+878 EDKGLGIDRIFY

-992 SYNIANKAGSHVVK
+992 SYNIAKKAGSHVVK

-1039 PTTKPTEPTTKP
+1039 PTTKATEPTTKP
-1051 TESTTKPTESTTRA
+1051 
-1065 TESTE
+1065 TE

-1082 TESTTKATESTT
+1082 TESTTKATEPIT
-1094 KATEPTESTTKATES
+1094 KPTESTTKATE
-1109 TTKVTEATTKPT
+1109 P
-1121 KPTTK
+1121 
-1126 PTEATTK
+1126 
-1133 PTEATTKATESTT
+1133 
-1146 KATEST
+1146 
-1152 TKPTESTTKV
+1152 
-1162 TEATTKPTESTT
+1162 TTKPTESTT
-1174 KATEST
+1174 KATEP
-1180 TKVTEATTKPTKPTT
+1180 TTKPTESTTKPTEPTT

-1200 TTKPTEP
+1200 TTKPTESTTKPTEP

-1224 YMKNGKIDYDYGG
+1224 YMKNGKIDYDYDG

-1271 NGTVDFSA
+1271 NGTVDFGYTGLAQNEYGSWKISNGTVDFSA

-1292 YFNNGAIDYNYNGL
+1292 YFNNGAIDYNYDGL
-1306 ALNEYGWWKISNGT
+1306 SLNEYGWWKISNGT
-1320 VDFEYTGLALNEY
+1320 VDFKYTGLALNEY

-1347 TGLAWNEY
+1347 TGLAQNEY
-1355 GWWKIING
+1355 GSWKISNG

-1387 AVDYKYDGLA
+1387 AVDYNYDGLA
-1397 LNEYGWWKISDGTV
+1397 LNEYGWWKISYGTV

>member
-16 ILNRVGKV
+16 ILNRLGKV
-24 MKKSI
+24 VKKSI

-76 SVIVTSQ
+76 SVTVTSQ

-135 AMQLAGDNVTF
+135 AMQLVGDNVTF

-232 KGVYMSHDGDEGKM
+232 KGVYMSHDGDEGKV
-246 AYTGDAELLIDA
+246 AYTGDAEVLIDA
-258 KTTVRKGI
+258 KTTVREGI
-266 HSENNSQADIKI
+266 HSENSSQADIKI

-359 GNFTGSASEQT
+359 GDFTGSTSEQT

-407 GFTYVTAAGKS
+407 GCTYVTAAGKS

-463 SAPDSVYLN
+463 SAPDRVYLN

-500 ISGEDIEWL
+500 ISGENIEWL

-520 WEGTDKY
+520 WEGTDEY

-545 YPDKYFIE
+545 YPDTYFIE

-620 VDYYNEMLTGFDTN
+620 IDYYNEILTGFDTK

-670 NSKYTDSDSQIITIP
+670 NSNYTDSDSEIITIP

-718 CITDGNW
+718 CTTDGNW

-756 ASVIIGRQQVKTYHV
+756 ASVIIGRQQAKTYHV

-783 EGNQVTIQAKQAAD
+783 EGNKVTIQAKQAAD

-878 EDKGLGIDRILY
+878 EDKGLGIDRIFY

-960 NESYKDSVD
+960 NASYKDSVD

-1028 KPTEPTTKPTE
+1028 EPTEPTTKPTEPTTKPTE

-1051 TESTTKPTESTTRA
+1051 TESTTKPTEPTTKPTEPTTKPTEPTTKPTEPTTKPTEPTTKPTEPTTKPTEPTTKP
-1065 TESTE
+1065 TESTTKPTE
-1070 STTKATEPTTKP
+1070 PTTKATEPTTKP
-1082 TESTTKATESTT
+1082 TE
-1094 KATEPTESTTKATES
+1094 P
-1109 TTKVTEATTKPT
+1109 
-1121 KPTTK
+1121 
-1126 PTEATTK
+1126 
-1133 PTEATTKATESTT
+1133 
-1146 KATEST
+1146 T
-1152 TKPTESTTKV
+1152 TKPTESTTK
-1162 TEATTKPTESTT
+1162 
-1174 KATEST
+1174 
-1180 TKVTEATTKPTKPTT
+1180 
-1195 KPTEP
+1195 P

-1224 YMKNGKIDYDYGG
+1224 YMKNGKIDYDYDD

-1271 NGTVDFSA
+1271 NGTVDFGYTGLAQNEYGCWKVSNGTVDFSA

-1292 YFNNGAIDYNYNGL
+1292 YFNNGAIDYNYDGL

-1347 TGLAWNEY
+1347 TGLAQNEY
-1355 GWWKIING
+1355 GCWKVSNG

-1387 AVDYKYDGLA
+1387 AIDYNYDGLA
-1397 LNEYGWWKISDGTV
+1397 LNEYGWWKISYGTV

>member
-16 ILNRVGKV
+16 ILNRLGKV
-24 MKKSI
+24 VKKSI

-76 SVIVTSQ
+76 SVTVTSQ

-211 GSSIGSKASLT
+211 GSSIGGKASLT

-232 KGVYMSHDGDEGKM
+232 KGVYMSHDGDEGKV
-246 AYTGDAELLIDA
+246 AYTGDAEVLIDA
-258 KTTVRKGI
+258 KTTVREGI
-266 HSENNSQADIKI
+266 HSENSSQADIKI

-310 ADFKNI
+310 ADFTNI

-359 GNFTGSASEQT
+359 GDFTGSTSEQT

-407 GFTYVTAAGKS
+407 GCTYVTAAGKS

-463 SAPDSVYLN
+463 SAPDRVYLN
-472 NIFENDDYTI
+472 NIFEKDDYTI

-520 WEGTDKY
+520 WEGTDEY

-545 YPDKYFIE
+545 YPDTYFIE

-576 MNDSGELS
+576 MELS

-620 VDYYNEMLTGFDTN
+620 VDYYNEMLTGFDTK
-634 GTYTVNDRT
+634 GTYTINDRT

-670 NSKYTDSDSQIITIP
+670 NSKYTDSDSEIITIP

-710 ITSDMEYR
+710 ISPDMEYR

-756 ASVIIGRQQVKTYHV
+756 ASVIIGRQQAKTYHV

-783 EGNQVTIQAKQAAD
+783 EGNKVTIQAKQAAD

-878 EDKGLGIDRILY
+878 EDKGLGIDRIFY

-1020 MLDKEPTT
+1020 ILDKEPTT
-1028 KPTEPTTKPTE
+1028 KPTEPTTKPTEPTPKPTEPTTKATEPTTKPTESTTKATEPTTKPTESTTKATEPTTKPTESTTKATEPTTKPTESTTKPTELTTKPTESTTKATE

-1051 TESTTKPTESTTRA
+1051 TESTTKPTE
-1065 TESTE
+1065 
-1070 STTKATEPTTKP
+1070 PTTKP
-1082 TESTTKATESTT
+1082 TESTTK
-1094 KATEPTESTTKATES
+1094 
-1109 TTKVTEATTKPT
+1109 
-1121 KPTTK
+1121 
-1126 PTEATTK
+1126 
-1133 PTEATTKATESTT
+1133 
-1146 KATEST
+1146 
-1152 TKPTESTTKV
+1152 
-1162 TEATTKPTESTT
+1162 
-1174 KATEST
+1174 
-1180 TKVTEATTKPTKPTT
+1180 
-1195 KPTEP
+1195 
-1200 TTKPTEP
+1200 PTEP
-1207 ATEAKGQLVLS
+1207 ATGAKGQLVLS

-1224 YMKNGKIDYDYGG
+1224 YMKNGKIDYDYDG
-1237 LAQNEYGWWKISNG
+1237 LAQNEYGWWKISNGTVDFGYTGLAQNEYGWWKVSNG

-1292 YFNNGAIDYNYNGL
+1292 YFNNGAIDYNYDGL
-1306 ALNEYGWWKISNGT
+1306 SLNEYGWWKISNGT
-1320 VDFEYTGLALNEY
+1320 VDFKYTGLALNEY

-1347 TGLAWNEY
+1347 TGLAQNEY
-1355 GWWKIING
+1355 GSWKISNG

-1387 AVDYKYDGLA
+1387 AVDYNYDGLA
-1397 LNEYGWWKISDGTV
+1397 LNEYGWWKISYGTV

>member
-16 ILNRVGKV
+16 ILNRLGKV
-24 MKKSI
+24 VKKSI

-76 SVIVTSQ
+76 SVTVTSQ

-211 GSSIGSKASLT
+211 GSSIGGKASLT

-232 KGVYMSHDGDEGKM
+232 KGVYMSHDGDEGKV
-246 AYTGDAELLIDA
+246 AYTGDAEVLIDA
-258 KTTVRKGI
+258 KTTVREGI
-266 HSENNSQADIKI
+266 HSENSSQADIKI

-310 ADFKNI
+310 ADFTNI

-359 GNFTGSASEQT
+359 GDFTGSTSEQT

-407 GFTYVTAAGKS
+407 GCTYVTAAGKS

-463 SAPDSVYLN
+463 SAPDRVYLN
-472 NIFENDDYTI
+472 NIFEKDDYTI

-520 WEGTDKY
+520 WEGTDEY

-545 YPDKYFIE
+545 YPDTYFIE

-576 MNDSGELS
+576 MELS

-620 VDYYNEMLTGFDTN
+620 VDYYNEMLTGFDTK
-634 GTYTVNDRT
+634 GTYTINDRT

-670 NSKYTDSDSQIITIP
+670 NSKYTDSDSEIITIP

-710 ITSDMEYR
+710 ISPDMEYR

-756 ASVIIGRQQVKTYHV
+756 ASVIIGRQQAKTYHV

-783 EGNQVTIQAKQAAD
+783 EGNKVTIQAKQAAD

-878 EDKGLGIDRILY
+878 EDKGLGIDRIFY

-1020 MLDKEPTT
+1020 ILDKEPTT

-1039 PTTKPTEPTTKP
+1039 PTPKPTEPTTKA
-1051 TESTTKPTESTTRA
+1051 TEPTTKP
-1065 TESTE
+1065 
-1070 STTKATEPTTKP
+1070 TEPTTKP

-1094 KATEPTESTTKATES
+1094 KATEPTTKPTESTTKATEPTPKPTES
-1109 TTKVTEATTKPT
+1109 TTKVTEPITKPT
-1121 KPTTK
+1121 ESTTKATEPTTK
-1126 PTEATTK
+1126 PTESTTK
-1133 PTEATTKATESTT
+1133 ATEPTTKATESTT
-1146 KATEST
+1146 KATEPTTKATEPT
-1152 TKPTESTTKV
+1152 TKPTES
-1162 TEATTKPTESTT
+1162 
-1174 KATEST
+1174 
-1180 TKVTEATTKPTKPTT
+1180 
-1195 KPTEP
+1195 

-1224 YMKNGKIDYDYGG
+1224 YMKNGKIDYDYDG

-1271 NGTVDFSA
+1271 NGTVDF
-1279 NGLLYDNMSEKWW
+1279 
-1292 YFNNGAIDYNYNGL
+1292 
-1306 ALNEYGWWKISNGT
+1306 
-1320 VDFEYTGLALNEY
+1320 
-1333 GWWKV
+1333 
-1338 SNGTVDFGY
+1338 GY
-1347 TGLAWNEY
+1347 TGLAQNEY
-1355 GWWKIING
+1355 GCWKVSNG

-1387 AVDYKYDGLA
+1387 AVDYNYDGLA
-1397 LNEYGWWKISDGTV
+1397 LNEYGWWKISYGTV

>member
-16 ILNRVGKV
+16 ILNRLGKV
-24 MKKSI
+24 VKKSI

-76 SVIVTSQ
+76 SVTVTSQ

-232 KGVYMSHDGDEGKM
+232 KGVYMSHDGDEGKV
-246 AYTGDAELLIDA
+246 AYTGDAEVLIDA
-258 KTTVRKGI
+258 KTTVREGI
-266 HSENNSQADIKI
+266 HSENSSQADIKI
-278 QGTSQSISAGCK
+278 QGTSQSISASCK

-310 ADFKNI
+310 ADFTNI

-359 GNFTGSASEQT
+359 GDFTGSTSEQT

-407 GFTYVTAAGKS
+407 GCTYVTAAGKS

-463 SAPDSVYLN
+463 SAPDRVYLN

-520 WEGTDKY
+520 WEGTDEY

-545 YPDKYFIE
+545 YPDTYFIE

-620 VDYYNEMLTGFDTN
+620 VDYYNEILTGFDTK

-670 NSKYTDSDSQIITIP
+670 NSNYTDSDSEIITIP

-710 ITSDMEYR
+710 ISPDMEYR
-718 CITDGNW
+718 CITDDNW
-725 TDCTGNTVTGLAP
+725 IDCTGNTVTGLAP

-756 ASVIIGRQQVKTYHV
+756 ASVIIGRQQAKTYHV

-783 EGNQVTIQAKQAAD
+783 EGNKVTIQAKQAAD

-878 EDKGLGIDRILY
+878 EDKGLGIDRIFY

-969 FTVTDDNLEY
+969 FTVTDDNLEC

-1051 TESTTKPTESTTRA
+1051 TE
-1065 TESTE
+1065 
-1070 STTKATEPTTKP
+1070 PTTKP
-1082 TESTTKATESTT
+1082 TESTTKATEPTT
-1094 KATEPTESTTKATES
+1094 KLTESTTRPTEP
-1109 TTKVTEATTKPT
+1109 TT

-1126 PTEATTK
+1126 PTE
-1133 PTEATTKATESTT
+1133 
-1146 KATEST
+1146 
-1152 TKPTESTTKV
+1152 
-1162 TEATTKPTESTT
+1162 
-1174 KATEST
+1174 
-1180 TKVTEATTKPTKPTT
+1180 PTT
-1195 KPTEP
+1195 KP

-1224 YMKNGKIDYDYGG
+1224 YMKNGKIDYDYDD

-1292 YFNNGAIDYNYNGL
+1292 YFNNGAIDYNYDGL

-1320 VDFEYTGLALNEY
+1320 VDFGYTGLALNEY

-1347 TGLAWNEY
+1347 TGLAQNEY
-1355 GWWKIING
+1355 GWWKISNG

-1387 AVDYKYDGLA
+1387 AVDYNYDGLA
-1397 LNEYGWWKISDGTV
+1397 LNEYGWWKISYGTV

>member
-16 ILNRVGKV
+16 ILNRLGKV
-24 MKKSI
+24 VKKSI

-76 SVIVTSQ
+76 SVTVTSQ

-232 KGVYMSHDGDEGKM
+232 KGVYMSHDGDEGKV
-246 AYTGDAELLIDA
+246 AYTGDAEVLIDA
-258 KTTVRKGI
+258 KTTVREGI
-266 HSENNSQADIKI
+266 HSENSSQADIKV

-359 GNFTGSASEQT
+359 GDFSGSTSEQT

-407 GFTYVTAAGKS
+407 GCTYVTAAGKS

-463 SAPDSVYLN
+463 SAPDRVYLN

-500 ISGEDIEWL
+500 ISGENIEWL

-520 WEGTDKY
+520 WEGTDEY
-527 NDNTDWGNSIW
+527 NDNTDWGNPIW

-545 YPDKYFIE
+545 YPDTYFIE

-620 VDYYNEMLTGFDTN
+620 VDYYNEMLTGFDTK
-634 GTYTVNDRT
+634 GTYTINDRT

-670 NSKYTDSDSQIITIP
+670 NSKYTDSDSEIITIP

-718 CITDGNW
+718 CTTDDNW
-725 TDCTGNTVTGLAP
+725 IDCTGNTVTGLAP

-756 ASVIIGRQQVKTYHV
+756 ASVIIGRQQAKTYHV

-783 EGNQVTIQAKQAAD
+783 EGNKVTIQAKQAAD

-878 EDKGLGIDRILY
+878 EDKGLGIDRIFY

-1039 PTTKPTEPTTKP
+1039 PTTKPTKPTEPTTKP
-1051 TESTTKPTESTTRA
+1051 TESTTKPTEPTTKPTEPTTKPTEPTTKP
-1065 TESTE
+1065 TESTTKPTE
-1070 STTKATEPTTKP
+1070 PTTKATEPTTKP
-1082 TESTTKATESTT
+1082 TESTTK
-1094 KATEPTESTTKATES
+1094 
-1109 TTKVTEATTKPT
+1109 VTE
-1121 KPTTK
+1121 PTTK
-1126 PTEATTK
+1126 PTE
-1133 PTEATTKATESTT
+1133 
-1146 KATEST
+1146 
-1152 TKPTESTTKV
+1152 
-1162 TEATTKPTESTT
+1162 
-1174 KATEST
+1174 
-1180 TKVTEATTKPTKPTT
+1180 PTT
-1195 KPTEP
+1195 KP

-1224 YMKNGKIDYDYGG
+1224 YMKNGKIDYDYDDLAQNEYGWWKISNGTVDFGYTG

-1292 YFNNGAIDYNYNGL
+1292 YFNNGAIDYNYDGL

-1320 VDFEYTGLALNEY
+1320 VDFGYTGLALNEY

-1347 TGLAWNEY
+1347 TGLAQNEY
-1355 GWWKIING
+1355 GCWKISNG

-1387 AVDYKYDGLA
+1387 AVDYNYDGLA
-1397 LNEYGWWKISDGTV
+1397 LNEYGWWKISYGTV

>member
-16 ILNRVGKV
+16 ILNRLGKV
-24 MKKSI
+24 VKKSI

-76 SVIVTSQ
+76 SVTVTSQ

-146 SGMQLHF
+146 SDMQLHF

-232 KGVYMSHDGDEGKM
+232 KGVYMSHDGDEGKV
-246 AYTGDAELLIDA
+246 AYTGDAEVLIDA
-258 KTTVRKGI
+258 KTTVREGI
-266 HSENNSQADIKI
+266 HSENSSQADIKI

-359 GNFTGSASEQT
+359 GDFTGSTSEQT

-427 TGWILKYDIQDNN
+427 TGWILKYDIQNNN

-463 SAPDSVYLN
+463 SAPDRVYLN

-520 WEGTDKY
+520 WEGTDEY

-545 YPDKYFIE
+545 YPDTYFIE

-620 VDYYNEMLTGFDTN
+620 IDYYNEILIGFDTK

-670 NSKYTDSDSQIITIP
+670 NSNYTDSDSEIITIP

-710 ITSDMEYR
+710 ISPDMEYR
-718 CITDGNW
+718 CITDDNW
-725 TDCTGNTVTGLAP
+725 IDCTGNTVTGLAP

-756 ASVIIGRQQVKTYHV
+756 ASVIIGRQQAKTYHV

-783 EGNQVTIQAKQAAD
+783 EGNKVTIQAKQAAD

-878 EDKGLGIDRILY
+878 EDKGLGIDRIFY

-969 FTVTDDNLEY
+969 FTVTDDNLEC

-1039 PTTKPTEPTTKP
+1039 STTKPTEPTTKPTEPTTKPTEPTTEPTTKPTEPTTKPTEPTTKP
-1051 TESTTKPTESTTRA
+1051 TESTTK
-1065 TESTE
+1065 
-1070 STTKATEPTTKP
+1070 
-1082 TESTTKATESTT
+1082 
-1094 KATEPTESTTKATES
+1094 
-1109 TTKVTEATTKPT
+1109 
-1121 KPTTK
+1121 
-1126 PTEATTK
+1126 
-1133 PTEATTKATESTT
+1133 
-1146 KATEST
+1146 
-1152 TKPTESTTKV
+1152 
-1162 TEATTKPTESTT
+1162 
-1174 KATEST
+1174 
-1180 TKVTEATTKPTKPTT
+1180 
-1195 KPTEP
+1195 P

-1224 YMKNGKIDYDYGG
+1224 YMKNGKIDYDYDD

-1271 NGTVDFSA
+1271 NGTVDFGYTGLAQNEYGCWKVSNGTVDFSA

-1292 YFNNGAIDYNYNGL
+1292 CFNNGAIDYNYDGL

-1320 VDFEYTGLALNEY
+1320 VDFKYTGLALNEY

-1347 TGLAWNEY
+1347 TGLAQNEY
-1355 GWWKIING
+1355 GWWKISNG

-1387 AVDYKYDGLA
+1387 AVDYNYDGLA
-1397 LNEYGWWKISDGTV
+1397 LNEYGWWKISYGTV

>member
-16 ILNRVGKV
+16 ILNRLGKV
-24 MKKSI
+24 VKKSI

-76 SVIVTSQ
+76 SVTVTSQ

-146 SGMQLHF
+146 SDMQLHF

-232 KGVYMSHDGDEGKM
+232 KGVYMSHDGDEGKV
-246 AYTGDAELLIDA
+246 AYTGDAEVLIDA
-258 KTTVRKGI
+258 KTTVREGI
-266 HSENNSQADIKI
+266 HSENSSQADIKI

-359 GNFTGSASEQT
+359 GDFTGSTSEQT

-427 TGWILKYDIQDNN
+427 TGWILKYDIQNNN

-463 SAPDSVYLN
+463 SAPDRVYLN

-520 WEGTDKY
+520 WEGTDEY

-545 YPDKYFIE
+545 YPDTYFIE

-620 VDYYNEMLTGFDTN
+620 IDYYNEILIGFDTK

-670 NSKYTDSDSQIITIP
+670 NSNYTDSDSEIITIP

-710 ITSDMEYR
+710 ISPDMEYR
-718 CITDGNW
+718 CITDDNW
-725 TDCTGNTVTGLAP
+725 IDCTGNTVTGLAP

-756 ASVIIGRQQVKTYHV
+756 ASVIIGRQQAKTYHV

-783 EGNQVTIQAKQAAD
+783 EGNKVTIQAKQAAD

-878 EDKGLGIDRILY
+878 EDKGLGIDRIFY

-969 FTVTDDNLEY
+969 FTVTDDNLEC

-1051 TESTTKPTESTTRA
+1051 TEPTTKPTEPTTKPTESTTKP
-1065 TESTE
+1065 TEPTTKPTE
-1070 STTKATEPTTKP
+1070 PTTKPTEPTTKPTEPTTKATEPTTKP
-1082 TESTTKATESTT
+1082 TEPTTKPTEPTTKPTEPTT
-1094 KATEPTESTTKATES
+1094 KATEPT
-1109 TTKVTEATTKPT
+1109 
-1121 KPTTK
+1121 TK
-1126 PTEATTK
+1126 PTE
-1133 PTEATTKATESTT
+1133 P
-1146 KATEST
+1146 T
-1152 TKPTESTTKV
+1152 TKPTESTTK
-1162 TEATTKPTESTT
+1162 
-1174 KATEST
+1174 
-1180 TKVTEATTKPTKPTT
+1180 
-1195 KPTEP
+1195 P

-1224 YMKNGKIDYDYGG
+1224 YMKNGKIDYDYDD

-1271 NGTVDFSA
+1271 NGTVDFGYTGLAQNEYGCWKVSNGTVDFSA

-1292 YFNNGAIDYNYNGL
+1292 CFNNGAIDYNYDGL

-1320 VDFEYTGLALNEY
+1320 VDFKYTGLALNEY

-1347 TGLAWNEY
+1347 TGLAQNEY
-1355 GWWKIING
+1355 GCWKVSNG

-1380 WWYFNNG
+1380 WWCFNNG
-1387 AVDYKYDGLA
+1387 AIDYNYDGLA
-1397 LNEYGWWKISDGTV
+1397 LNEYGWWKISYGTV

>member
-1 MRKNLKRERTKDSKV
+1 MRKNLKRERTKGSKV
-16 ILNRVGKV
+16 ILNRLGKV
-24 MKKSI
+24 VKKSI
-29 AAAMSASFITVSIM
+29 AAAMSVSFITVSIM

-76 SVIVTSQ
+76 SVTVTSQ

-232 KGVYMSHDGDEGKM
+232 KGVYMSHDGDDGKV
-246 AYTGDAELLIDA
+246 AYTGDAEVLIDA
-258 KTTVRKGI
+258 KTTVREGI
-266 HSENNSQADIKI
+266 HSENSSQADIKI

-310 ADFKNI
+310 ADFTNI

-359 GNFTGSASEQT
+359 GDFSGSTSEQT

-407 GFTYVTAAGKS
+407 GCTYVTAAGKS

-520 WEGTDKY
+520 WEGTDEY

-545 YPDKYFIE
+545 YPDTYFIE

-576 MNDSGELS
+576 MNGSGELS
-584 TVKDVKKLKDDIL
+584 TVKDVKKLKDNIL

-620 VDYYNEMLTGFDTN
+620 VDYYNEMLTGFDTK

-670 NSKYTDSDSQIITIP
+670 NSKYTDSDSEIITIP

-710 ITSDMEYR
+710 ISPDMEYR

-756 ASVIIGRQQVKTYHV
+756 ASVIIGRQQAKTYHV

-783 EGNQVTIQAKQAAD
+783 EGNKVTIQAKQAAD

-811 YIDGTDEFSEKA
+811 YIDGTDELSEKA

-878 EDKGLGIDRILY
+878 EDKGLGIDRIFY

-969 FTVTDDNLEY
+969 FTVIDDNLEN

-1039 PTTKPTEPTTKP
+1039 PTTKATEPTPKPTEPTTKV
-1051 TESTTKPTESTTRA
+1051 TEPTTKP
-1065 TESTE
+1065 TE

-1094 KATEPTESTTKATES
+1094 KPTEP
-1109 TTKVTEATTKPT
+1109 TTKVTEP
-1121 KPTTK
+1121 
-1126 PTEATTK
+1126 
-1133 PTEATTKATESTT
+1133 
-1146 KATEST
+1146 
-1152 TKPTESTTKV
+1152 
-1162 TEATTKPTESTT
+1162 TTKPTESTT
-1174 KATEST
+1174 KATEPI
-1180 TKVTEATTKPTKPTT
+1180 TKPTEPTT

-1200 TTKPTEP
+1200 ITKPTEPTTKPTESTTKPTEP

-1224 YMKNGKIDYDYGG
+1224 YMKNGKIDYDYDG

-1271 NGTVDFSA
+1271 NGTVDFGYTGLAQNEYGWWKVSNGTVDFSA
-1279 NGLLYDNMSEKWW
+1279 NGLLYDNISEKWW
-1292 YFNNGAIDYNYNGL
+1292 YFNNGAIDYNYDGL

-1320 VDFEYTGLALNEY
+1320 VDFKYTGLALNEY

-1347 TGLAWNEY
+1347 TGLAQNEY
-1355 GWWKIING
+1355 GWWKISNG

-1387 AVDYKYDGLA
+1387 AVDYNYDGLA
-1397 LNEYGWWKISDGTV
+1397 LNEYGWWKISYGTV

>member
-1 MRKNLKRERTKDSKV
+1 MRKNLKRERTKGSKV
-16 ILNRVGKV
+16 ILNRLGKV
-24 MKKSI
+24 VKKSI
-29 AAAMSASFITVSIM
+29 AAAMSVSFITVSIM

-76 SVIVTSQ
+76 SVTVTSQ

-232 KGVYMSHDGDEGKM
+232 KGVYMSHDGDEGKV
-246 AYTGDAELLIDA
+246 AYTGDAEVLIDA
-258 KTTVRKGI
+258 KTTVREGI
-266 HSENNSQADIKI
+266 HSENSSQADIKI

-300 TLTLDKCLCN
+300 TLTLDKCLCK

-359 GNFTGSASEQT
+359 GDFTGSTSEQT

-407 GFTYVTAAGKS
+407 GCTYVTAAGKS

-463 SAPDSVYLN
+463 SAPDRVYLN

-520 WEGTDKY
+520 WEGTDEY

-545 YPDKYFIE
+545 YPDTYFIE

-620 VDYYNEMLTGFDTN
+620 VDYYNEMLTGFDTK
-634 GTYTVNDRT
+634 GTYTINDRT

-670 NSKYTDSDSQIITIP
+670 NSKYTDSDSEIITIP

-710 ITSDMEYR
+710 ISPDMEYR
-718 CITDGNW
+718 CITDDNW

-756 ASVIIGRQQVKTYHV
+756 ASVIIGRQQAKTYHV

-783 EGNQVTIQAKQAAD
+783 EGNKVTIQAKQAAD

-811 YIDGTDEFSEKA
+811 YIDGTDELSEKA

-878 EDKGLGIDRILY
+878 EDKGLGIDRIFY

-992 SYNIANKAGSHVVK
+992 SYNIAKKAGSHVVK

-1039 PTTKPTEPTTKP
+1039 PTTKVTEPTTKPIESTTKATEPTTKATESTIKPTEPTTKPTEPTTKVTEPTTKP
-1051 TESTTKPTESTTRA
+1051 TESTTKPTE
-1065 TESTE
+1065 
-1070 STTKATEPTTKP
+1070 
-1082 TESTTKATESTT
+1082 
-1094 KATEPTESTTKATES
+1094 
-1109 TTKVTEATTKPT
+1109 
-1121 KPTTK
+1121 
-1126 PTEATTK
+1126 
-1133 PTEATTKATESTT
+1133 
-1146 KATEST
+1146 
-1152 TKPTESTTKV
+1152 
-1162 TEATTKPTESTT
+1162 
-1174 KATEST
+1174 
-1180 TKVTEATTKPTKPTT
+1180 
-1195 KPTEP
+1195 
-1200 TTKPTEP
+1200 P
-1207 ATEAKGQLVLS
+1207 ATGAKGQLVLS

-1224 YMKNGKIDYDYGG
+1224 YMKNGKIDYDYDG

-1271 NGTVDFSA
+1271 NGTVDFGYTGLAQNEYGWWKISNGTVDFSA

-1292 YFNNGAIDYNYNGL
+1292 YFNNGAIDYNYDGL

-1320 VDFEYTGLALNEY
+1320 VDFKYTGLALNEY

-1347 TGLAWNEY
+1347 TGLAQNEY
-1355 GWWKIING
+1355 GWWKISNG

-1387 AVDYKYDGLA
+1387 AVDYNYDGLA
-1397 LNEYGWWKISDGTV
+1397 LNEYGWWKISYGTV

>member
-16 ILNRVGKV
+16 ILNRLDKV
-24 MKKSI
+24 VKKSI

-211 GSSIGSKASLT
+211 GSSIGGKASLT

-232 KGVYMSHDGDEGKM
+232 KGVYMSHDGDEGKV
-246 AYTGDAELLIDA
+246 AYTGDAEVLIDA
-258 KTTVRKGI
+258 KTTVREGI
-266 HSENNSQADIKI
+266 HSENSSQADIKI

-359 GNFTGSASEQT
+359 GDFTGSTSEQT

-407 GFTYVTAAGKS
+407 GCTYVTAAGKS

-463 SAPDSVYLN
+463 SAPDRIYLN
-472 NIFENDDYTI
+472 NIFEKDDYTI

-520 WEGTDKY
+520 WEGTDEY

-545 YPDKYFIE
+545 YPDTYFIE

-576 MNDSGELS
+576 MELS

-620 VDYYNEMLTGFDTN
+620 VDYYNEMLTGFDTK
-634 GTYTVNDRT
+634 GTYTINDRT

-670 NSKYTDSDSQIITIP
+670 NSKYTDSDSEIITIP

-710 ITSDMEYR
+710 ISPDMEYR

-738 GEYQVRLKADDN
+738 GEYQVRLKADSN

-756 ASVIIGRQQVKTYHV
+756 ASVIIGRQQAKTYHV

-783 EGNQVTIQAKQAAD
+783 EGNKVTIQAKQAAD

-878 EDKGLGIDRILY
+878 EDKGLGIDRIFY

-992 SYNIANKAGSHVVK
+992 SYNIAKKAGSHVVK

-1039 PTTKPTEPTTKP
+1039 PTTKPTESTTKATEPTTKP
-1051 TESTTKPTESTTRA
+1051 TEYTTKA
-1065 TESTE
+1065 TE

-1082 TESTTKATESTT
+1082 TESTTKPTA
-1094 KATEPTESTTKATES
+1094 KPTEPTE
-1109 TTKVTEATTKPT
+1109 
-1121 KPTTK
+1121 
-1126 PTEATTK
+1126 
-1133 PTEATTKATESTT
+1133 
-1146 KATEST
+1146 
-1152 TKPTESTTKV
+1152 
-1162 TEATTKPTESTT
+1162 
-1174 KATEST
+1174 
-1180 TKVTEATTKPTKPTT
+1180 PTT

-1200 TTKPTEP
+1200 TTKPTESTTKP
-1207 ATEAKGQLVLS
+1207 TESTTKPTEPTAKPTEPTTKPTEPTTKPTESTTKPTESATEAKGQLVLS

-1224 YMKNGKIDYDYGG
+1224 YMKNGKIDYDYDG
-1237 LAQNEYGWWKISNG
+1237 LAQNEYSWWKISNG

-1265 GWWKVS
+1265 GWWKIS

-1292 YFNNGAIDYNYNGL
+1292 YFNNGAIDYNYDGL

-1320 VDFEYTGLALNEY
+1320 VDFKYTGLALNEY

-1347 TGLAWNEY
+1347 TGLAQNEY
-1355 GWWKIING
+1355 GSWKISNG

-1387 AVDYKYDGLA
+1387 AIDYNYDGLA

>member
-16 ILNRVGKV
+16 ILNRLGKV
-24 MKKSI
+24 VKKSI

-76 SVIVTSQ
+76 SVTVTSQ

-146 SGMQLHF
+146 SDMQLHF

-232 KGVYMSHDGDEGKM
+232 KGVYMSHDGDEGKV
-246 AYTGDAELLIDA
+246 AYTGDAEVLIDA
-258 KTTVRKGI
+258 KTTVREGI
-266 HSENNSQADIKI
+266 HSENSSQADIKI

-359 GNFTGSASEQT
+359 GDFTGSTSEQT

-427 TGWILKYDIQDNN
+427 TGWILKYDIQNNN

-463 SAPDSVYLN
+463 SAPDRVYLN

-520 WEGTDKY
+520 WEGTDEY

-545 YPDKYFIE
+545 YPDTYFIE

-620 VDYYNEMLTGFDTN
+620 IDYYNEILIGFDTK

-670 NSKYTDSDSQIITIP
+670 NSNYTDSDSEIITIP

-710 ITSDMEYR
+710 ISPDMEYR
-718 CITDGNW
+718 CITDDNW
-725 TDCTGNTVTGLAP
+725 IDCTGNTVTGLAP

-756 ASVIIGRQQVKTYHV
+756 ASVIIGRQQAKTYHV

-783 EGNQVTIQAKQAAD
+783 EGNKVTIQAKQAAD

-878 EDKGLGIDRILY
+878 EDKGLGIDRIFY

-969 FTVTDDNLEY
+969 FTVTDDNLEC

-1051 TESTTKPTESTTRA
+1051 TESTTKPTEP
-1065 TESTE
+1065 
-1070 STTKATEPTTKP
+1070 TTKPTEPTTKPTEPTTEPTTKPTEPTTKPTEPTTKP
-1082 TESTTKATESTT
+1082 TESTTK
-1094 KATEPTESTTKATES
+1094 
-1109 TTKVTEATTKPT
+1109 
-1121 KPTTK
+1121 
-1126 PTEATTK
+1126 
-1133 PTEATTKATESTT
+1133 
-1146 KATEST
+1146 
-1152 TKPTESTTKV
+1152 
-1162 TEATTKPTESTT
+1162 
-1174 KATEST
+1174 
-1180 TKVTEATTKPTKPTT
+1180 
-1195 KPTEP
+1195 P

-1224 YMKNGKIDYDYGG
+1224 YMKNGKIDYDYDD

-1271 NGTVDFSA
+1271 NGTVDF
-1279 NGLLYDNMSEKWW
+1279 GYT
-1292 YFNNGAIDYNYNGL
+1292 GL
-1306 ALNEYGWWKISNGT
+1306 AQNEYGWWKIS
-1320 VDFEYTGLALNEY
+1320 
-1333 GWWKV
+1333 
-1338 SNGTVDFGY
+1338 
-1347 TGLAWNEY
+1347 
-1355 GWWKIING
+1355 NG

-1387 AVDYKYDGLA
+1387 AVDYNYDGLA
-1397 LNEYGWWKISDGTV
+1397 LNEYGWWKISNGTVDFKYTGLALNEYGWWKVSNGTVDFGYTGLAQNEYGWWKISNGTVDFSANGLLYDNMSEKWWYFNNGAVDYNYDGLALNEYGWWKISYGTV